1 MDAQNPHNQSALHLA
16 ANEGYS
22 VMVEMLLDYGANVNL
37 VDNDGDTA
45 LHISLMMEHVLQR
58 NPEVMVTK

>member
-1 MDAQNPHNQSALHLA
+1 
-16 ANEGYS
+16 
-22 VMVEMLLDYGANVNL
+22 MVEMLLDYGANVNL